1 MNMHRQGVRHDV
13 DLKITSLRQKL
24 SDSEIS
30 PRTIAFLDHML
41 DEVLSRASKTRYPTP
56 SQFSVDEITSSDQAA
71 ALLLLSSSEVP
82 SAPANQEERHDL
94 SGLQMSG
101 KSLSENNVGQS
112 SQVDLEVPLRIDVP
126 DLRLQEIPH
135 EGSKQ
140 SKS

>member
-1 MNMHRQGVRHDV
+1 MHRQGVRHDV